1 MASIFLDVPSGTV
14 ELIVLTEGYSKGIP
28 QDGPFTNVRYLVPGN
43 KANEVANRLMGLNRT
58 LSFTTGAIYRQ
69 LAHVCPE
76 SPALVCVGVGE
87 MEFGGELTLD
97 SGYPKWEWAIVPAA
111 YGFPKFN
118 MSGSDGVN
126 NFIDQNNYFTP
137 TPGDNQAYPWCTFTF
152 DYSVEVLNLPG
163 TAYRFLVGTPKS
175 DGTLS
180 ATPMPTGYPIGIRIH
195 NVTIGCSVKQ
205 VPWLPANE
213 LLTLPGRT
221 NSTTFFGKPPGTIL
235 FEGARTSEPFSRDG
249 VSLGTDIDLTFKYRS
264 AGWNTAP
271 LPYSGNN
278 WYEITTNGFAAIEDG
293 GSGTHPYPKTDLR
306 PLIFG
311 VSFS

>member
-28 QDGPFTNVRYLVPGN
+28 QDGPFTNVRYLVPGS

-69 LAHVCPE
+69 LAHICPE

-97 SGYPKWEWAIVPAA
+97 GGFPDWEWAIIPAA
-111 YGFPKFN
+111 YGYPKYN
-118 MSGSDGVN
+118 MQGSDGTN
-126 NFIDQNNYFTP
+126 NFVDQNNYFTP

-152 DYSVEVLNLPG
+152 DYSLEVLNLPG
-163 TAYRFLVGTPKS
+163 TSYKYIVGTPTVGGKYV
-175 DGTLS
+175 
-180 ATPMPTGYPIGIRIH
+180 GYPIGIRIQ
-195 NVTIGCSVKQ
+195 NATIGCSVKQ
-205 VPWLPANE
+205 VPWLPADE
-213 LLTLPGRT
+213 LFNLQGSTNNAPFLGRPT
-221 NSTTFFGKPPGTIL
+221 GTVL
-235 FEGARTSEPFSRDG
+235 FEGGRTSEPFSRDG
-249 VSLGTDIDLTFKYRS
+249 VSLGVDIDLTFKYRS
-264 AGWNTAP
+264 KGWNYAP
-271 LPYSGNN
+271 LPYDGGS
-278 WYEITTNGFAAIEDG
+278 WYEITSNSFAAVEDG
-293 GSGTHPYPKTDLR
+293 GSGQHPYPKADLR